1 MLSTITFRMEDDFF
15 YISGM
20 HNGKTE
26 GKIEAKKEAAIKM
39 KRRGADLMFI
49 SEVTELPIEEIQT
62 L

>member
-1 MLSTITFRMEDDFF
+1 MEDDFF

-26 GKIEAKKEAAIKM
+26 EKRETAIKM